1 MGFPMRRWRGALVLA
16 LAGALALVRGG
27 DAGTGTW
34 PSGLTTYTFQD
45 GVSPTSGYTGCEDTY
60 IRSGAISAPDAT
72 RNYGAATRLYLS
84 SIGSTNGEAMFL
96 IRFSL
101 LESAGVTGG
110 LPANFVVTYARLS
123 VYKDQHTNETPPVS
137 ADGLFY
143 CYRMLSDWQQG
154 SGNGTSGYSN
164 YDSLS
169 ATSMWPG
176 AAGIFSAATADAQG
190 IETKFWRT
198 GVRGV
203 ETDSSTIGAGGF
215 WGADTLWN
223 SVYNAGGY
231 ASGDY
236 ASIPANADDV
246 TYLKQYG
253 SGTTKNYGW
262 HYFNVTKTVSLI
274 VAGQIKNNGW
284 LFTNSLSALLGQSGF
299 ASSEATYKLRR
310 PKLEVWGYTISSGGT
325 SGRRRAG
332 F

>member
-1 MGFPMRRWRGALVLA
+1 MRRLLLTA
-16 LAGALALVRGG
+16 LAAITLAAPAW
-27 DAGTGTW
+27 AGTGTW
-34 PSGLTTYTFQD
+34 PSGLQTYLFQD
-45 GVSPTSGYTGCEDTY
+45 GISPTAGYTGCEDTY
-60 IRSGAISAPDAT
+60 IRSLSVSAPDAT
-72 RNYGAATRLYLS
+72 RNFGASTRLYLS
-84 SIGSTNGEAMFL
+84 SIGSTNAEAMFM
-96 IRFSL
+96 IRFKITQA
-101 LESAGVTGG
+101 EGVSGG

-123 VYKDQHTNETPPVS
+123 VYKDQHTNEAPANS
-137 ADGLFY
+137 QDLLFY
-143 CYRMLSDWQQG
+143 CYRMMSDWQEG

-176 AAGIFSAATADAQG
+176 SAGIFSSATADAQG
-190 IETKFWRT
+190 QESKFWRT

-223 SVYNAGGY
+223 SVYNIGGV

-246 TYLKQYG
+246 TYLKQYAT
-253 SGTTKNYGW
+253 GTAKSFGW

-284 LFTNSLSALLGQSGF
+284 LFTNSLSTLLGQSGF
-299 ASSEATYKLRR
+299 ASAEAAYKLRR
-310 PKLEVWGYTISSGGT
+310 PKLEIWGYTISSGGT
-325 SGRRRAG
+325 TGRRNMGGGTR
-332 F
+332 